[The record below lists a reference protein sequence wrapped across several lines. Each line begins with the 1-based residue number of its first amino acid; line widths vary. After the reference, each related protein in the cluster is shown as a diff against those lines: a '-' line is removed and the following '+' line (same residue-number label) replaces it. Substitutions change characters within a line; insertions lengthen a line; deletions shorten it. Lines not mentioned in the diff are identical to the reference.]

1 MEYIKVSNK
10 EGTTIINDSFKNL
23 ALKEVVTTPIQGA
36 FGYKIY
42 SYNEPHF
49 IINKKEDDLVFVAPN
64 GKGSFNKGFIL
75 KNTKGETELLT
86 PSYQEG
92 IFLSLIHI

>member
-1 MEYIKVSNK
+1 MILL
-10 EGTTIINDSFKNL
+10 KNL

-64 GKGSFNKGFIL
+64 GKGSFKQRVYFE
-75 KNTKGETELLT
+75 K
-86 PSYQEG
+86 YQG
-92 IFLSLIHI
+92 RNRIIDAKLSRGHI